1 MNEKKKRIGRL
12 IAYIALSVLFA
23 AISVFFILVLVSSN
37 DTFFTPTS
45 SQSKFS
51 APDIMIGVIIAA
63 IAVMAVLSVTM
74 RKKFVANK
82 ALLYGVGGIALL
94 GAIAFMILLS
104 VMGPFEIAFENANLY
119 VMYFLFVVLANAYVI
134 FAAIRNIL
142 KTKKEAVV
150 FAKSLTDSKTKE
162 TDAPES

>member
-12 IAYIALSVLFA
+12 IAYILLSVLFA
-23 AISVFFILVLVSSN
+23 AISVFFIMVLVSSN
-37 DTFFTPTS
+37 DTFFNRTA

-51 APDIMIGVIIAA
+51 VPDIMIGVIIAA
-63 IAVMAVLSVTM
+63 IVVMAVLSVTM

-82 ALLYGVGGIALL
+82 AILYGVGGIALL
-94 GAIAFMILLS
+94 GAVTFMILLS
-104 VMGPFEIAFENANLY
+104 VLGPFEIAFENANLY

-142 KTKKEAVV
+142 KSKKEAVV
-150 FAKSLTDSKTKE
+150 FAKSLSDSKSAE
-162 TDAPES
+162 TDASES